1 MKRRILSILLAL
13 CMLLT
18 MLPITA
24 MAVGATA
31 TNIQVTEAEYYA
43 TGALEKITAQF
54 GWAQAGVTGRLVLQ
68 TKRLRSAGENGT
80 DSIYG
85 DFTNFGHYA
94 GDFDSFDDV
103 LAYDQAQDGVFG
115 IVAYSDETVVTNGT
129 DNNTATFEF
138 ESTDL
143 PLDKNG
149 LYYVYFWTYYREMYY
164 PDNLFLVIQVKDGV
178 VSYTPAIEGN
188 GDRNSYDQNA
198 FEEIVTEETYN
209 VYVFPGAN
217 MTLTSGAQAQSGLN
231 GSMTPVVFTANA
243 GYEFPEDYAVTPVN
257 GIMVRRDSASQIT
270 VLGKPT
276 ADAIINLPAASAAA
290 PVQPT
295 EQEILNDNWP
305 YGKNMTSTA
314 VTLTVAVSNPANA
327 TYAWY
332 QEIDG
337 EEDMQVGT
345 AKDLVLSSPV
355 SGSCY
360 YCVVDGSLTSETVKI
375 VKPDS
380 SWTKPYNSYYI
391 TNGIVAYMVN
401 GVKFDVVGLY
411 TKNDTNYML
420 NTSYSSFW
428 SMYSTD
434 DAEPSAGTS
443 DQTPLDDLWVAF
455 NKEDDCAVYFVADL
469 ADGQQAFAFGADT
482 QLGNNVTSGSYA
494 DSAALIAELE
504 GSVLK
509 HISLIGAASEEDAKA
524 SDPSFVI
531 APVEETPAD
540 RFWIGYYSNRNAYA
554 YNNNSGTGY
563 TTTNINGTDV
573 TTAVENHD
581 SGMTMSWLNV
591 ESGGTVG
598 FLFKVGKVADTGAT
612 ETPAEATVTFYAN
625 GQGTAPA
632 AQTVAV
638 GQTAAEPTAPTAT
651 GYTFGGWYTDADC
664 TTAWNF
670 SDAVDEDLDLYAKW
684 TVNNYTVTWI
694 VDGEEDVDTYAYGA
708 AVTVPADPEK
718 VGHTF
723 AGWGASVPATMPAEN
738 LTFTAQWT
746 VNNYT
751 VTWIVDGEED
761 VDTYAYGAA
770 VTVPADPEKVGHT
783 FAGWGASVPATMP
796 AENLTFTAQWTVNV
810 YNIIYNTENGE
821 ICGEYPT
828 TYTYGETV
836 TLPDRVKRTGYLFR
850 GWLNEDGEVITEIPA
865 GTVGDVEVTANW
877 ILNPLVL
884 LPFLGSS
891 DPENCARGNS
901 CPLCDFT
908 DLDPKA
914 WYHDGIHFALE
925 EGIMNGTGEKTF
937 SPNAATSRAM
947 VVTILYRMEGSPAA
961 SMQKAFSDVSYD
973 TWYGAAVSWA
983 AANGIVEGY
992 EDGTF
997 RPNTAI
1003 TREQLAAILYRYAA
1017 YKGDWTVDYHT
1028 ENVLAAYPDAASVS
1042 GYAVKALNWAVAEGL
1057 INGMDGA
1064 LNPRGTA
1071 TRAQAA
1077 AILYRYL
1084 AK

>member
-24 MAVGATA
+24 MAVMATA

-43 TGALEKITAQF
+43 TGALEKITTQF
-54 GWAQAGVTGRLVLQ
+54 GWAQASVTGRLVLQ
-68 TKRLRSAGENGT
+68 TQRLRSAGETGT
-80 DSIYG
+80 NSSYG
-85 DFTNFGHYA
+85 DFTNYGHYA
-94 GDFDSFDDV
+94 SDFDSFDDV
-103 LAYDQAQDGVFG
+103 LAYEEAQDGVFG
-115 IVAYSDETVVTNGT
+115 IVSYSDETAVKNGT
-129 DNNTATFEF
+129 DNNTASFEF
-138 ESTDL
+138 ESSDL

-149 LYYVYFWTYYREMYY
+149 LYYVYFWTYYGGQYY

-188 GDRNSYDQNA
+188 GDRNSYDENA
-198 FEEIVTEETYN
+198 FKEIVTEETYD
-209 VYVFPGAN
+209 VAVTPGAN
-217 MTLTSGAQAQSGLN
+217 MTRVTTSGAESQTDLN
-231 GSMTPVVFTANA
+231 GSMTPVVYTANA
-243 GYEFPEDYAVTPVN
+243 GYEFPETYAVETLG

-276 ADAIINLPAASAAA
+276 TNVSIILPAPSAAA

-295 EQEILNDNWP
+295 EQKILNDNWP
-305 YGKNMTSTA
+305 YGKDMTVTN
-314 VTLTVAVSNPANA
+314 VTLTVAVSDPANA
-327 TYAWY
+327 TYVWY
-332 QEIDG
+332 KEVDG
-337 EEDMQVGT
+337 GEDLQVGT
-345 AKDLVLSSPV
+345 VNDLELTNPAH
-355 SGSCY
+355 GSRY
-360 YCVVDGSLTSETVKI
+360 YCVVNGSLTSETVEI
-375 VKPDS
+375 VLPDS
-380 SWTKPYNSYYI
+380 TWWTKPYSSYYI
-391 TNGIVAYMVN
+391 TNGTVAYMVN

-411 TKNDTNYML
+411 TKNNTDYML
-420 NTSYSSFW
+420 NTSYRKCW
-428 SMYSTD
+428 DMYSSTSPEPIPKD
-434 DAEPSAGTS
+434 VSDISGDA
-443 DQTPLDDLWVAF
+443 QLDDLWVAF
-455 NKEDDCAVYFVADL
+455 DKSDSCAVYFMADL
-469 ADGQQAFAFGADT
+469 AEGQRAFSFGTDT
-482 QLGNNVTSGSYA
+482 QLGNDTTSGYY
-494 DSAALIAELE
+494 DDNAALIAELDDSDV
-504 GSVLK
+504 SVLK
-509 HISLIGAASEEDAKA
+509 HISMIGAASEDDAKA

-531 APVEETPAD
+531 APAAQTPAD
-540 RFWIGYYSNRNAYA
+540 RFWIGYYGYRETYA
-554 YNNNSGTGY
+554 YNDDASGEGY
-563 TTTNINGTDV
+563 TPTNINGANV

-612 ETPAEATVTFYAN
+612 ETPDVEDVTVTFRAN

-632 AQTVAV
+632 AQTVAA
-638 GQTAAEPTAPTAT
+638 GETAAEPTAPTAA
-651 GYTFGGWYTDADC
+651 GYTFGGWYTDAAC

-670 SDAVDEDLDLYAKW
+670 SNAVNEDLDLYAKW

-708 AVTVPADPEK
+708 AVTAPADPTK
-718 VGHTF
+718 TGYTF
-723 AGWGASVPATMPAEN
+723 AGWGASVP
-738 LTFTAQWT
+738 
-746 VNNYT
+746 
-751 VTWIVDGEED
+751 G
-761 VDTYAYGAA
+761 
-770 VTVPADPEKVGHT
+770 
-783 FAGWGASVPATMP
+783 TMP

-810 YNIIYNTENGE
+810 YRIIYNLDGGKIEV
-821 ICGEYPT
+821 EYPE
-828 TYTYGETV
+828 TYTYGVAEQLPV
-836 TLPDRVKRTGYLFR
+836 TARKFAYLFR

-865 GTVGDVEVTANW
+865 GTVGDVEVTAKW
-877 ILNPLVL
+877 VLNPMVL
-884 LPFLGSS
+884 LPFLGDS

-901 CPLCDFT
+901 CPLCDFS

-914 WYHDGIHFALE
+914 WYHDGIHFALA
-925 EGIMNGTGEKTF
+925 EGLMNGTGDNTF

-961 SMQKAFSDVSYD
+961 SVQKAFSDVSYD

-1003 TREQLAAILYRYAA
+1003 TREQMAAILYRYAA
-1017 YKGDWTVDYHT
+1017 YKGDWTVDYYT
-1028 ENVLAAYPDAASVS
+1028 ESVISGYPDAASVS
-1042 GYAVKALNWAVAEGL
+1042 GYAVKAVNWAVAEGL